1 LEEKEIMEL
10 IRHVVGEDEMPE
22 YDTPLLLL
30 VRGDMGT
37 TAWTVGRWTL
47 LGWMIDI
54 DWVIYSVLEW
64 YELPRR

>member
-1 LEEKEIMEL
+1 MEL

-30 VRGDMGT
+30 IKGSMGA

-47 LGWMIDI
+47 LGWMIDL